1 MQKQLSY
8 RKIRC
13 FVRVAMFKK
22 RSDAMKKYIFVVHI
36 FLPKFPEKAMENR
49 AKNMQNRLAHKNRQ
63 TSTFR
68 TPFFQQKLDVW
79 LISGVSLGPREPP
92 GTSREPPRIVYFFHD
107 FSVASENG
115 PGGLPGGPRVPAGT
129 PRGPFWVD
137 FEWILHIKKH
147 PNNATKC

>member
-1 MQKQLSY
+1 MFREGRHVQKKERRYEKIHFFVHHFLS
-8 RKIRC
+8 
-13 FVRVAMFKK
+13 
-22 RSDAMKKYIFVVHI
+22 
-36 FLPKFPEKAMENR
+36 KFPEKNDENR
-49 AKNMQNRLAHKNRQ
+49 AKNMKNRLAHKNRQ
-63 TSTFR
+63 TSTFG
-68 TPFFQQKLDVW
+68 TPFFYQKLDFW